1 MSRLRPSV
9 SRALVV
15 LLFACSAPSAIAADE
30 LVGAR
35 VSLRASAVAHAER
48 LARTPQD
55 PPQDPAQPSAPEVP
69 DEPRAFFKSTRGII
83 VIAAVAA
90 TAAYVFYSK
99 SHDRVHSPGME

>member
-15 LLFACSAPSAIAADE
+15 LVLACSAPSAIAADE

-35 VSLRASAVAHAER
+35 LSLRASAVAHAER
-48 LARTPQD
+48 LGQAPQD
-55 PPQDPAQPSAPEVP
+55 PAGEPAQPSAPEVP

-83 VIAAVAA
+83 VLAAVAA

-99 SHDRVHSPGME
+99 SHDRVHSPALE